1 MVSVLKAHCLPQT
14 KLTFLF
20 CHLRACKTFVHTSC
34 QLVTLLTLHAPKQHW
49 ETKKKKKV
57 AAWQPSQANR
67 LPPRP
72 NCSTMPL
79 STVVRMLPWHKAALH
94 SEPRE
99 PEVPAHR
106 AVTAFGGGPQQGS
119 PPRGAE
125 SNNRGNLEQQRTPNT
140 DSMTTAKNYDMA
152 TH

>member
-1 MVSVLKAHCLPQT
+1 MCLQDLCAHKLSARYTPHFERT
-14 KLTFLF
+14 KTALGN
-20 CHLRACKTFVHTSC
+20 
-34 QLVTLLTLHAPKQHW
+34 
-49 ETKKKKKV
+49 EKKV

-79 STVVRMLPWHKAALH
+79 PTVVRMLPWHKAAPH